1 MAIEVASFKK
11 IVPMVY
17 AYTAPGVSYLD
28 GWTKVGYTESQTV
41 EERVR
46 QQTHTAHIRAK
57 IEWKNPARYNDES
70 EEYFTDHDFHAFLEH
85 SGIERDPKTE
95 WFHKDPASL
104 RMMLLNFADRKVA
117 KDESAEKVPYV
128 LRAEQAEAVARTKAY
143 FERGGTEFLWNAK
156 PRFGKTLSAYDL
168 VLQMGLTSVLVV
180 TNRPAIANSW
190 AEDFRKF
197 IADED
202 IVFVS
207 DTDSLAGKP
216 GVYTR
221 EEYVNY
227 LLAHPDTNV
236 KMVAFESLQGLK
248 GSTYFG
254 GSFEK
259 LAWMAKDAYVDK
271 QGNTQRGMHFDL
283 LIIDEAHEGVD
294 TVKTERAFVNIDRK
308 YTLYLSGTPFKALAN
323 QRFSEEQ
330 IYNWSYAD
338 EQRAKANWK
347 GEGFNPYERLPRLS
361 MFTYRLSNMIY
372 DTISQGAQISEDETV
387 DFAFDLNEFFRVDE
401 AGRFVHAEEVKKF
414 LHCLVTNEKYPFST
428 EKLREELPHTL
439 WLLDRVASAKALA
452 RLLENDPAFRDYEV
466 VLAAGDGSLNPDEK
480 EREKAIDRVR
490 KAIAENP
497 RTITLSVGQLTVG
510 VTIPEWSG
518 VLMLCNWSSPA
529 QYMQA
534 AFRAQNPCKMKRSM
548 IQNGKALTTYVRKE
562 TAYVF
567 DFDPARTLIIFDEF
581 ANNLSPRTASG
592 AGTSEDRKENIRELL
607 NFFPVIGE
615 DDEGRMVEL
624 DAAKVMTIPTD
635 LKSSEV
641 VRHGFMSNFLFQ
653 NISNI
658 FGAPSVVRDIL
669 ENLTP
674 AFEEN
679 KKKGPMSDISSV
691 TLDENGDVEVP
702 TEKVIGTAK
711 DLFGKKVY
719 GKMEKDV
726 AKAFSS
732 LTEVGKEEAPVIE
745 KVEAA
750 ADRAAEALTETTTK
764 HVVEKVSE
772 SNLVS
777 KAETNRIERE
787 IKNKIEAKT
796 ETAKADFKQA
806 AQVAAVN
813 RENKIQAAKTDAEV
827 AKANEEYNND
837 FNKAMSDLQ
846 ASMVSMKNDIIQNT
860 PKETAERIERNKAEK
875 EKRTIEDDV
884 RARLRGFTRTIPS
897 FLMAYGNENLT
908 LANFDTCTD
917 ENVFKE
923 VTGITTEQF
932 RFLRDGGPYRDEETG
947 EEKQYPGHHFDEVV
961 FDRSILKFLSKKAEL
976 ADYFDENLTED
987 IFDYIPPQKTNQI
1000 FTPRVVVE
1008 KMADELEK
1016 NHPGCFDNPNYTFAD
1031 LYMKSGMY
1039 ITEIVKRLYRSKKM
1053 KKLYPKDEV
1062 RIRHILECQ
1071 VYGLAPTE
1079 IIYRIATN
1087 YILGFGPEL
1096 LENVETH
1103 FAKGDAA
1110 AAAKQGKLKDLVEE
1124 KFFK

>member
-1 MAIEVASFKK
+1 MSIEVVSFKK

-46 QQTHTAHIRAK
+46 QQTHTANIRAK
-57 IEWKNPARYNDES
+57 IEWKQNAMYSDGSGN
-70 EEYFTDHDFHAFLEH
+70 YFTDHDFHAYLTR
-85 SGIERDPKTE
+85 SGIKRDPDTE
-95 WFHKDPASL
+95 WFQEDPGTL
-104 RMMLLNFADRKVA
+104 RDMFFDFAAGEMPKA
-117 KDESAEKVPYV
+117 QMEKVPYV
-128 LRAEQAEAVARTKAY
+128 LRAEQAEAVAKTKAY

-190 AEDFRKF
+190 AEDFQKF
-197 IADED
+197 IASDD
-202 IVFVS
+202 ILFVS
-207 DTDSLAGKP
+207 DTDSLLGKP

-227 LLAHPDTNV
+227 LLAHPDKNV

-294 TVKTERAFVNIDRK
+294 TVKTERAFENIDRK
-308 YTLYLSGTPFKALAN
+308 YTLYLSGTPFKALASE
-323 QRFSEEQ
+323 RFSEEQ

-338 EQRAKANWK
+338 EQRAKANWQ

-372 DTISQGAQISEDETV
+372 DTISEGAQISEEETV

-414 LHCLVTNEKYPFST
+414 LQSLLTNEKYPFST
-428 EKLREELPHTL
+428 EKLRAELPHTL

-452 RLLENDPAFRDYEV
+452 RLLKKEPAFADYEIV
-466 VLAAGDGSLNPDEK
+466 VAAGDGSLTPDEK
-480 EREKAIDRVR
+480 EREAAIDRVR
-490 KAIAENP
+490 KAIAEHP
-497 RTITLSVGQLTVG
+497 RTITISVGQLTVG
-510 VTIPEWSG
+510 VTIPEWCG

-534 AFRAQNPCKMKRSM
+534 AFRAQNPCKMERREV
-548 IQNGKALTTYVRKE
+548 QNGKARTSYFRKE

-592 AGTSEDRKENIRELL
+592 AGTSEERKENIRELL

-615 DDEGRMVEL
+615 DDEGKMVEL

-658 FGAPSVVRDIL
+658 FGAPAAVKKIL
-669 ENLTP
+669 DNLTP

-679 KKKGPMSDISSV
+679 IKKEPLKDISSV
-691 TLDENGDVEVP
+691 TLDEKGNVEVP

-711 DLFGKKVY
+711 ELFGKKVY
-719 GKMEKDV
+719 RKMEKDV
-726 AKAFSS
+726 ADSISS
-732 LTEVGKEEAPVIE
+732 LTEVGKGETPAIE
-745 KVEAA
+745 KVVAA
-750 ADRAAEALTETTTK
+750 ADRVAEALTETTTK
-764 HVVEKVSE
+764 HVVEKVAE

-777 KAETNRIERE
+777 KAATNRIERE
-787 IKNKIEAKT
+787 IKNKIEKT
-796 ETAKADFKQA
+796 TEKAKADFKQA
-806 AQVAAVN
+806 VQ
-813 RENKIQAAKTDAEV
+813 V
-827 AKANEEYNND
+827 AKANYDNRMRAAETEEEACEAKEECNTKVND
-837 FNKAMSDLQ
+837 AMSVFQ
-846 ASMVSMKNDIIQNT
+846 SSITAMTEEIIQNT
-860 PKETAERIERNKAEK
+860 PKETAERIERNQAEIV
-875 EKRTIEDDV
+875 KRSIEDDV
-884 RARLRGFTRTIPS
+884 RAHLRGFSRTIPS
-897 FLMAYGNENLT
+897 FLMAYGNENTKLS
-908 LANFDTCTD
+908 NFDTCTD
-917 ENVFKE
+917 EDVFKE
-923 VTGITTEQF
+923 VTGITPEEF
-932 RFLRDGGPYRDEETG
+932 RFLRDGGLYPDEETG
-947 EEKQYPGHHFDEVV
+947 EMKQYPGHLFNEVV

-1000 FTPRVVVE
+1000 FTPRAVVA
-1008 KMADELEK
+1008 KMADELER
-1016 NHPGCFDNPNYTFAD
+1016 NHPGCFDHPEYTFAD
-1031 LYMKSGMY
+1031 LYMKSGLY
-1039 ITEIVKRLYRSKKM
+1039 ITEIVKRLYRSEKM
-1053 KKLYPKDEV
+1053 KALYPEDRA
-1062 RIRHILECQ
+1062 RIRHILENQ

-1087 YILGFGPEL
+1087 YILGFAPDL
-1096 LENVETH
+1096 LGNVETH

-1110 AAAKQGKLKDLVEE
+1110 KAAKEGKLSEMVEE
-1124 KFFK
+1124 KFFN